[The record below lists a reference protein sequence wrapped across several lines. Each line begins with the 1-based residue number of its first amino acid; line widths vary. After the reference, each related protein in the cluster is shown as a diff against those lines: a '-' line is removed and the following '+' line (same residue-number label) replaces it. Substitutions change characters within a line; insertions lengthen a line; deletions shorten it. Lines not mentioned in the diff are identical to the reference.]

1 MRWKD
6 LHYIRR
12 SDRRVLW
19 FLLVLFVV
27 VLAFFL
33 FANGDDEMFTD
44 SGPTDSVRITESQ
57 PYKEYSNRRRYKD
70 YRKGEGGYYAV
81 TPKEVHL
88 FSFDPNTAD
97 STQLL
102 ALGLSPWQV
111 RNIYK
116 YRAAGGIYRRK
127 QDFGKVY
134 GLTAKQYR
142 ELEPYIHI
150 SSDYQPYRANN
161 DTRHHQD
168 SSSNNIVV
176 RQSAK
181 LKAGQR
187 IELNGADSAQL
198 TRVPGIGRFYAR
210 QIENRRRWLGGF
222 YSTNQLLEIE
232 DFPKDAISYF
242 YIDEGLIRK
251 INVNK
256 ASISE
261 LKRHPYINYYQ
272 ARDIIDYRRLRG
284 SIKNLNDLRLLND
297 FSEEDIKRLKHYVE
311 Y

>member
-19 FLLVLFVV
+19 FLLVLLVA
-27 VLAFFL
+27 VLVIFL
-33 FANGDDEMFTD
+33 LTKGGDEMTTD
-44 SGPTDSVRITESQ
+44 ADLADSSKLAEKKS
-57 PYKEYSNRRRYKD
+57 YKD
-70 YRKGEGGYYAV
+70 NDWSKGYYKDKGNGYYAV
-81 TPKEVHL
+81 TPKAVRR
-88 FSFDPNTAD
+88 FPFDPNTAD

-127 QDFGKVY
+127 QDFGRVY
-134 GLTAKQYR
+134 GMTNKQFR

-150 SSDYQPYRANN
+150 SDDFQPYRANI
-161 DTRHHQD
+161 DAQLRHD
-168 SSSNNIVV
+168 SSSKSIVTRNDV
-176 RQSAK
+176 K

-187 IELNGADSAQL
+187 VELNGSDSTQL
-198 TRVPGIGRFYAR
+198 MRVPGIGRYYAR
-210 QIENRRRWLGGF
+210 QIENRRKWLGGF
-222 YSTNQLLEIE
+222 YTTDQLLEID
-232 DFPKDAISYF
+232 DFPKDAINYF
-242 YIDEGLIRK
+242 YVNESLIKK
-251 INVNK
+251 ININK
-256 ASISE
+256 ASLSE

-272 ARDIIDYRRLRG
+272 ARDILDYRRLRG
-284 SIKNLNDLRLLND
+284 SIKSLNDLRLLKD
-297 FSEEDIKRLKHYVE
+297 FTEQDINRLKHYVE

>member
-19 FLLVLFVV
+19 FLLVLLVA
-27 VLAFFL
+27 VLVIFL
-33 FANGDDEMFTD
+33 LTKGSDEMTTEADLAD
-44 SGPTDSVRITESQ
+44 SSKLAEKKS
-57 PYKEYSNRRRYKD
+57 YKEKRLNKSYYYKD
-70 YRKGEGGYYAV
+70 KGNGYYAV
-81 TPKEVHL
+81 TPKAVRR
-88 FSFDPNTAD
+88 FPFDPNTAD

-127 QDFGKVY
+127 QDFGRVY
-134 GLTAKQYR
+134 GMTNKQFR

-150 SSDYQPYRANN
+150 SDDFQPYRANI
-161 DTRHHQD
+161 DAQLRHD
-168 SSSNNIVV
+168 SSSKSIVTRNDV
-176 RQSAK
+176 K

-187 IELNGADSAQL
+187 VELNGSDSTQL
-198 TRVPGIGRFYAR
+198 MRVPGIGRYYAR
-210 QIENRRRWLGGF
+210 QIENRRKWLGGF
-222 YSTNQLLEIE
+222 YTTDQLLEID
-232 DFPKDAISYF
+232 DFPKDAINYF
-242 YIDEGLIRK
+242 YVNESLIKK
-251 INVNK
+251 ININK
-256 ASISE
+256 ASLSE

-272 ARDIIDYRRLRG
+272 ACDILDYRRLRG
-284 SIKNLNDLRLLND
+284 SIKSLNDLRLLKD
-297 FSEEDIKRLKHYVE
+297 FSEQDINRLKHYVE